1 MGIMEGLVL
10 LVPHCLQLLGEVE
23 EEHGVMLV
31 GLLQGPV
38 EAVLEAGEDVFQ
50 LLRHVHQLMELI
62 IHQYYLQA
70 IILSMD

>member
-1 MGIMEGLVL
+1 MEGLVV
-10 LVPHCLQLLGEVE
+10 LVPHCLQLLGEVG
-23 EEHGVMLV
+23 EEHGVILV

-38 EAVLEAGEDVFQ
+38 EAVLEAGEDVIQ

-70 IILSMD
+70 IILSTD